1 MAKVIHPQQA
11 PSITASWSSPTPLPD
26 TLSPAEQRA
35 LSFFEEFLDDSWEIY
50 VHPHLNGTRP
60 DFLLLNPRTGI
71 GLIEVRDWNNSTL
84 PAAGDSAMKLALGKL
99 RNAKNEIFDLYC
111 PTLGMKSHSV
121 WRAKSA
127 IHCILLCP
135 FASHSS
141 LAAAAEPC
149 LSEREQNNS
158 SIKLLG
164 REHIKSGNLY
174 AACPELRY
182 TGFMTA
188 EAAESL
194 RPWIDGSGL
203 AIGNDPLNLNPS
215 KQNIA
220 RSPIT
225 SGYRRIRGAAGS
237 GKTLVIAAR
246 AAWLANNGR
255 RVLVIPFNIML
266 VSLLH
271 RLISRDIRH
280 GSFMNLVTCLHFHE
294 WCRRICITYDDDA
307 YRSIFAD
314 RETGRQDKLNEHV
327 PALALTLLRKN
338 KDMEQIY
345 DAVLVDEGQDFRFEW
360 WSMLREACRPD
371 GEMMLA
377 ADRRQDIYGN
387 AGTWLEENMR
397 NAGFHGRWI
406 TLPGSPRCPERL
418 ETMARHF
425 AREFLPQYQDEPF
438 VPFQKD
444 LAMANDVFRWVQCRP
459 ETASFFCRGAV
470 LDMIMD
476 CSGDGGMEHAD
487 VTLLSQHKE
496 PGRQVVQMLR
506 ALGLSGEDTFSE
518 DGEESKRAKR
528 RFGEKKYAFKASTI
542 HGFKGWEATRIV
554 LYIQGLNRPE
564 DKSLVYVGL
573 SRLLQDNARG
583 SHLTVVCSAPELRD
597 FGRRE
602 FGTDFRNADTDMG
615 LFLESFLAAQ
625 FFAFKNMLP
634 NLYGYTLCTLK
645 RFSFQGCFP
654 DYKNLL
660 HRNFYFLKYSIAYVI
675 EYREMYRRILAS
687 GRLRETSS
695 PVVLSIGCGA
705 MLDLVGL
712 TYELREREGRA
723 DPVYCGVDLV
733 DWKCNDTNIVPNQ
746 NLMVIDVGRFS
757 KQKGHIPPIDI
768 IFFPKSISEIPETAL
783 DSFIDSLSPSDIAER
798 AVVAISKRGR
808 ASEDHDAALHL
819 CRRLCEKLDFVMVHS
834 DDTVFSDKSPQKF
847 TQLLPRKES
856 RERVDYYLDRAA
868 EEMERLY
875 NRFLDCDCPEVE
887 QCMSIAGRQPMR
899 NLTKANGVNAEP
911 EIYYFERKD
920 VS

>member
-1 MAKVIHPQQA
+1 MAKVIHPRQA
-11 PSITASWSSPTPLPD
+11 PSITAAWSSPSPSPAP
-26 TLSPAEQRA
+26 LSPAEQAA
-35 LSFFEEFLDDSWEIY
+35 LSFFEDSLDDSWEIY

-60 DFLLLNPRTGI
+60 DFLLLNARTGI
-71 GLIEVRDWNNSTL
+71 GLFEVRDWDDRTL
-84 PAAGDSAMKLALGKL
+84 PAGDDDAMKFALGKL

-111 PTLGMKSHSV
+111 PTLGMNSRSV

-127 IHCILLCP
+127 IHCALLCP
-135 FASHSS
+135 FASREA
-141 LAAAAEPC
+141 LAEASVSC
-149 LSEREQNNS
+149 LSEKERKS
-158 SIKLLG
+158 GSIRFLG
-164 REHIKSGNLY
+164 WEHMADGNLY
-174 AACPELRY
+174 AVCPELRH

-203 AIGNDPLNLNPS
+203 TIGNDPLILSSS

-220 RSPIT
+220 RSRT
-225 SGYRRIRGAAGS
+225 MSGFRRIRGAAGS

-255 RVLVIPFNIML
+255 RVLVVPFNIML

-280 GSFMNLVTCLHFHE
+280 ASFMNLVTCLHFHE
-294 WCRRICITYDDDA
+294 WCRRLCVTYDDDA

-327 PALALTLLRKN
+327 PALALALLRKN
-338 KDMEQIY
+338 KDREQIY
-345 DAVLVDEGQDFRFEW
+345 DAVLVDEGQDFRPEW
-360 WSMLREACRPD
+360 WNMLREACRPD

-387 AGTWLEENMR
+387 AGTWLEENMH

-406 TLPGSPRCPERL
+406 TLPGSPRFPERL

-425 AREFLPQYQDEPF
+425 ARDFLPQYKDEPF
-438 VPFQKD
+438 MPFQKH
-444 LAMANDVFRWVQCRP
+444 LSMAHDVFRWVQCRP
-459 ETASFFCRGAV
+459 ETAAFFCRSAV

-476 CSGDGGMEHAD
+476 CSGNGGMEQAD
-487 VTLLSQHKE
+487 VTFLSQRRD

-506 ALGLSGEDTFSE
+506 ALGLSGEDTFAE
-518 DGEESKRAKR
+518 DNEEARRAKR
-528 RFGEKKYAFKASTI
+528 RFGEKKFSFKASTI
-542 HGFKGWEATRIV
+542 HGFKGWETKRMV

-564 DKSLVYVGL
+564 DRTLVYVGL
-573 SRLLQDNARG
+573 TRLLQDEAKG

-602 FGTDFRNADTDMG
+602 FGADFRDAHTDMG
-615 LFLESFLAAQ
+615 LFLEGFLASQ
-625 FFAFKNMLP
+625 FFAFRHALP
-634 NLYGYTLCTLK
+634 SIYGFTLCTLK
-645 RFSFQGCFP
+645 RFSFQGSFP
-654 DYKNLL
+654 IYGDPL
-660 HRNFYFLKYSIAYVI
+660 HRNFYFLKYAVAYII

-687 GRLRETSS
+687 GRLRKTPS

-712 TYELREREGRA
+712 TYELREREGFA

-733 DWKCNDTNIVPNQ
+733 DWQCRDTKLVPDQSLMNID
-746 NLMVIDVGRFS
+746 IGRFS
-757 KQKGHIPPIDI
+757 ALKGHLPPIDI
-768 IFFPKSISEIPETAL
+768 LFFPKSISEIPEKAL
-783 DSFIDSLSPSDIAER
+783 DAFVDGLDSSDLAER
-798 AVVAISKRGR
+798 AVVAVSKRGR
-808 ASEDHDAALHL
+808 ASEDRDAARHF
-819 CRRLCEKLDFVMVHS
+819 CRRLCEKLGYVAVCT

-847 TQLLPRKES
+847 TQLLPRADS
-856 RERVDYYLDRAA
+856 REHVDYYLDRAA

-875 NRFLDCDCPEVE
+875 NRFLDCDCPEVP
-887 QCMSIAGRQPMR
+887 QCMKIAGRQPMR
-899 NLTKANGVNAEP
+899 NLLTAKGLNAEP
-911 EIYYFERKD
+911 ELCYLERRN
-920 VS
+920 VP

>member
-1 MAKVIHPQQA
+1 MAKVIHPRQA
-11 PSITASWSSPTPLPD
+11 PSITAFWSSPTPLPD

-35 LSFFEEFLDDSWEIY
+35 LSFFEDSLDDSWEIY

-71 GLIEVRDWNNSTL
+71 GLLEVHDWNDRTM

-111 PTLGMKSHSV
+111 PSLGMKSRSV

-149 LSEREQNNS
+149 LSEKEQKNS

-164 REHIKSGNLY
+164 REHIESGNLY
-174 AACPELRY
+174 ATYPDLRY
-182 TGFMTA
+182 TGFMTT

-194 RPWIDGSGL
+194 RPWIDGTGL
-203 AIGNDPLNLNPS
+203 TIEKTPLPLNPT
-215 KQNIA
+215 QRHIA
-220 RSPIT
+220 QSRT
-225 SGYRRIRGAAGS
+225 KSGYRRIRGVAGS
-237 GKTLVIAAR
+237 GKTMILAAK
-246 AAWLANNGR
+246 AAWLANSGK
-255 RVLVIPFNIML
+255 RVLVVPFNIML

-271 RLISRDIRH
+271 DLIYREVSSREH
-280 GSFMNLVTCLHFHE
+280 MNFVTCLHFHA
-294 WCRRICITYDDDA
+294 WCKRICDTYDSGA
-307 YRSIFAD
+307 WARASS
-314 RETGRQDKLNEHV
+314 ESTGSQEFLNEVV
-327 PALALTLLRKN
+327 PALTLSLLRQN
-338 KDMEQIY
+338 KDQEQIY
-345 DAVLVDEGQDFRFEW
+345 DAVLVDEGQDLRIDW
-360 WSMLREACRPD
+360 WNILREVCSPD
-371 GEMMLA
+371 GEMVLA
-377 ADRRQDIYGN
+377 ADKKQDIYGN
-387 AGTWLEENMR
+387 ADTWTEDAMLG
-397 NAGFHGRWI
+397 AGFRGPWT
-406 TLPGSPRCPERL
+406 TLPSSHRLPERL
-418 ETMARHF
+418 ADAVQHF

-444 LAMANDVFRWVQCRP
+444 LPREDNVFRWVQCHP
-459 ETASFFCRGAV
+459 KTASFFCRGAV

-487 VTLLSQHKE
+487 VTLLSQRKE

-615 LFLESFLAAQ
+615 LFLESFLAVQ

-654 DYKNLL
+654 DYKNPL
-660 HRNFYFLKYSIAYVI
+660 HRNFYFLKYSVAYII

-733 DWKCNDTNIVPNQ
+733 DWQCHDTKLVPHQ
-746 NLMVIDVGRFS
+746 SLMKIDIGRFS
-757 KQKGHIPPIDI
+757 ALKGYTPPIDI
-768 IFFPKSISEIPETAL
+768 LFFPKSISEIPEKAL
-783 DSFIDSLSPSDIAER
+783 DTFVDSLSPSDIAER
-798 AVVAISKRGR
+798 AVVAVSKRGR